1 MVCARCKKEVT
12 SFIMSMFNTDVIC
25 LECKDKETKHP
36 RYKEAQEAERK
47 AVLNGNFNFPGI
59 GLPNDFES

>member
-1 MVCARCKKEVT
+1 MICARCKKEVT
-12 SFIMSMFNTDVIC
+12 SFIMSMFNTDVLC

-47 AVLNGNFNFPGI
+47 AVLNGDFNFPGI

>member
-25 LECKDKETKHP
+25 LKCKDKETKHP

-47 AVLNGNFNFPGI
+47 AVRNGDFNFPGI
-59 GLPNDFES
+59 GLPHDFES

>member
-1 MVCARCKKEVT
+1 
-12 SFIMSMFNTDVIC
+12 MFNTDVIC

-59 GLPNDFES
+59 GLPNDFET